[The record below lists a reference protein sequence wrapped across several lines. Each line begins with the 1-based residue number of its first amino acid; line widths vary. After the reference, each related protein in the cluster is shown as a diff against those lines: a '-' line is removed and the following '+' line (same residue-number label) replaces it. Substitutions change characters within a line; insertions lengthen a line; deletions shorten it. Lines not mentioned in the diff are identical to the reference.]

1 MGDIWLLSTTVAK
14 PKAAAGKA
22 WEYGFR
28 SRVTNVPHP
37 AGSPNLIQR
46 PIGYIL
52 ADGRKGGIAMT
63 RTLIVCSLTASLM
76 ALGAGANGVGDR
88 VDNFK
93 LLDQRGNSHE
103 LHYLS
108 DMKAVV
114 LMSHTSGCEAV
125 AGDIE
130 RFEALAA
137 EYADRNVEF
146 LMVNADGPA
155 DRRALG
161 EALRTPVLVDGTRI
175 IAESLG
181 FQAAGEV
188 LIIDPANWR
197 VVYRGGA
204 KAGSALADFL
214 AGREIAGDAEHP
226 GACPLTFDRPRTGLT
241 YTGDVGPIL
250 AANCVTCHREG
261 GIGPWAMTGYPMVRG
276 FAPMIREVIRTKRM
290 PPWHADPVHGD
301 FSNDRSLT
309 AAEIRTIVHWAEA
322 GGPRGEGGDPLQ
334 ALDREWPEWPLGEPD
349 VVLDVPAFDV
359 PASGVVEYKYQYV
372 RNPLDKDVWVR
383 ATDILPGDRA
393 ALHHVITTWT
403 IPGRDENGRRRR
415 GGLGGYV
422 PGMVSTEFP
431 EDTGTLLPAGSFIVF
446 QMHYTPYGRAVTDSS
461 RFGIYLHDEPPKH
474 RLRTAVLA
482 NNKIRIPP
490 HAKRHAETAERT
502 FEDDVLL
509 YSLLPHAHYRGR
521 ASEFRAFYPDGGEE
535 VLLSVPN
542 YDFNWQTTYLLA
554 EPKVLPA
561 GTRVVHRTWWD
572 NSAQNPANP
581 DPTREVPWGLQSW
594 DEMLYGAIDF
604 RVLGGGA
611 TEVAAA
617 GPD

>member
-1 MGDIWLLSTTVAK
+1 
-14 PKAAAGKA
+14 
-22 WEYGFR
+22 
-28 SRVTNVPHP
+28 
-37 AGSPNLIQR
+37 
-46 PIGYIL
+46 
-52 ADGRKGGIAMT
+52 MT
-63 RTLIVCSLTASLM
+63 RILTACSVV
-76 ALGAGANGVGDR
+76 ACVTAFNTAANSVGDR

-93 LLDQRGNSHE
+93 LLDHRGNSHE

-130 RFEALAA
+130 RFEALAG
-137 EYADRNVEF
+137 EYADQEVEF
-146 LMVNADGPA
+146 LMINSDGLA
-155 DRRALG
+155 HRRAVG
-161 EALRTPVLVDGTRI
+161 GGTQTPVLVDQTRI
-175 IAESLG
+175 IGESLG

-197 VVYRGGA
+197 LVYRGGA
-204 KAGSALADFL
+204 KAGAALADFL
-214 AGREIAGDAEHP
+214 AGREVAGDVEGP
-226 GACPLTFDRPRTGLT
+226 GTCSLTFDRMPSDLT
-241 YTGDVGPIL
+241 YADDVGPIL

-309 AAEIRTIVHWAEA
+309 TEEIRAIVHWAEA
-322 GGPRGEGGDPLQ
+322 GAPRGEGEDPLTT
-334 ALDREWPEWPLGEPD
+334 LDQQWPEWPLGAPD
-349 VVLDVPAFDV
+349 VVIDIPSFDV

-372 RNPLDKDVWVR
+372 RNPLDRDVWVR

-403 IPGRDENGRRRR
+403 KPGGDENGKRQR

-422 PGMVSTEFP
+422 PGMVSAEHP
-431 EDTGTLLPAGSFIVF
+431 ADTGTLLPAGSFIVF
-446 QMHYTPYGRAVTDSS
+446 QMHYTPYGKAVTDSS
-461 RFGIYLHDEPPKH
+461 RFGIYLYDEPPKH

-502 FEDDVLL
+502 FEDEVLL

-521 ASEFRAFYPDGGEE
+521 ASEFRAFYPDGTEE
-535 VLLSVPN
+535 VLLAVPN
-542 YDFNWQTTYLLA
+542 YDFNWQTTYLLT

-572 NSAQNPANP
+572 NSALNPANP
-581 DPTREVPWGLQSW
+581 DPSREVPWGLQSW

-604 RVLGGGA
+604 RVLDEA
-611 TEVAAA
+611 SKEVAEA
-617 GPD
+617 GAE